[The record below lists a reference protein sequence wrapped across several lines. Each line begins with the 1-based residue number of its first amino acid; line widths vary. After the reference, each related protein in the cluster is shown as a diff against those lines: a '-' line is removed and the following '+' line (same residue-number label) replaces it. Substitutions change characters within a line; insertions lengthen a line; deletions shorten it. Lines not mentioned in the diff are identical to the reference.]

1 MIRNNINGVILSG
14 TKTHDFFQSAV
25 NYKGMINIDFLIVWL
40 LIFVISINFVF
51 SNLFKIVNQLINIV
65 QYCYFND

>member
-14 TKTHDFFQSAV
+14 TKTHDFFQFAV